1 MSDLR
6 DLLKRVKA
14 LSSDFPKLTHTFNF
28 MIGAVYSLREA
39 HGKGH
44 RHRATYDE
52 TDRTQHLRRLHVA
65 IDAVAADATPEPVW
79 IAGFFYN
86 TAIMRI
92 DACHERFLKAM
103 LEAAGVKQQKPK
115 KGEAKTEAWATQ
127 LERTLGLDPPL
138 ARQYLAL
145 VRQEVNKLK
154 HKLYGQEP
162 SHALA
167 RPEQNDLVNATAA
180 IDELVALMERPEIRS
195 RLAKLFAE
203 LPPP

>member
-6 DLLKRVKA
+6 DLLKRVKT
-14 LSSDFPKLTHTFNF
+14 LSSEFPNLAHTFSF
-28 MIGAVYSLREA
+28 MIGAVYLLREA
-39 HGKGH
+39 QEKGH

-52 TDRTQHLRRLHVA
+52 ADRTEHLRRLHET
-65 IDAVAADATPEPVW
+65 IDAVAADETPEPVW
-79 IAGFFYN
+79 IAGLHYN
-86 TAIMRI
+86 AAIMRI

-103 LEAAGVKQQKPK
+103 LEAGDVKPQKPE
-115 KGEAKTEAWATQ
+115 KGEAEIEAWAKQ

-138 ARQYLAL
+138 ARQHLAL

-167 RPEQNDLVNATAA
+167 RPEQNDLINAAAA
-180 IDELVALMERPEIRS
+180 IDELVAFMERPEIR
-195 RLAKLFAE
+195 LALTERFAE